1 MGGTSIIYGVTDMV
15 FSLKQHI
22 PPSGELIFAEVSLVL
37 HRSHGQS
44 KYAVPFRLGAE
55 CVAHPLVWSHGASV
69 RQLSFYGPV
78 SLYLGILSL
87 FGFQGATEAV

>member
-1 MGGTSIIYGVTDMV
+1 MHYKATRPVVQGNKTVYSEGDISTGPSVKDM
-15 FSLKQHI
+15 L
-22 PPSGELIFAEVSLVL
+22 
-37 HRSHGQS
+37 
-44 KYAVPFRLGAE
+44 YPFRLGAE

>member
-1 MGGTSIIYGVTDMV
+1 MANRNMLY
-15 FSLKQHI
+15 L
-22 PPSGELIFAEVSLVL
+22 
-37 HRSHGQS
+37 
-44 KYAVPFRLGAE
+44 FRLDAE
-55 CVAHPLVWSHGASV
+55 CIAHPLAWSHGASV